1 MARLPSS
8 VLSSFMNRA
17 ALAGINT
24 EGLALLDAPTEDII
38 AAFKTGNARDRDI
51 VTKHARNFAPR
62 RMPVRGAPRQNG
74 GSRLEE
80 NYFYSSRRFPSAV
93 NNTIGAGALTAGS
106 FPLFSRGIGEDGSGL
121 GFPTG
126 FVLAQAETNLD
137 VGGYLPQG
145 SSFVGSQIGISV
157 NSDCTTPDL
166 AVFMDVAALNFSKAG
181 GQFAMLQGP
190 IKAWPSGMGI
200 GGYASAATTVAATT
214 VNVQAPHNGS
224 ADIRAVR
231 NLKIPRI
238 LREKEVFNYSIFISR
253 ATKATNGTTIA
264 LLDFLVATIWLFG
277 GQKNVIPS

>member
-1 MARLPSS
+1 MRTSSNAVAKLPGHVLAGFLARA
-8 VLSSFMNRA
+8 MG
-17 ALAGINT
+17 AGINP
-24 EGLALLDAPTEDII
+24 ERLSLMEAPTEDLI
-38 AAFKTGNARDRDI
+38 AAFKDGNARDREL
-51 VTKHARNFAPR
+51 VTKHARNFQQR
-62 RMPVRGAPRQNG
+62 RPQPQQRGRNG

-93 NNTIGAGALTAGS
+93 NNTIGAGALVAGS

-190 IKAWPSGMGI
+190 VKAWPSGMGI
-200 GGYASAATTVAATT
+200 GGFATMTLLTKNSFLDEIKKQYVLTARAKGETVAEEA
-214 VNVQAPHNGS
+214 A
-224 ADIRAVR
+224 
-231 NLKIPRI
+231 
-238 LREKEVFNYSIFISR
+238 
-253 ATKATNGTTIA
+253 
-264 LLDFLVATIWLFG
+264 
-277 GQKNVIPS
+277 